1 MDRHPLRPRSR
12 RKGGRVNLGELID
25 GKGRKALS
33 ASVLYARDVS
43 EVLFL
48 DRVRATAP
56 QDRIAGEA
64 ATLVR
69 MARFHAHARI
79 PHLDLG
85 EIVSQLSPD
94 PISEIALPGPRPFHG
109 VGSATYYAA
118 LASIVR
124 AVKPKTVLEFGTYLG
139 MGTLT
144 IALNAPP
151 DCRIVTVDL
160 PDDADIGERHALNH
174 ADLSLIDLRTG
185 RVGEAFV
192 ESRVADRITQVRAD
206 SLEWRAEEVVSS
218 VDLVLVDGGH
228 SRPVVTADTEN
239 ALRVLAPNGTVL
251 WDDYFHLYPDVVGYL
266 DGLAAKGR
274 VMRTIRGTNVVISNG
289 RLR

>member
-1 MDRHPLRPRSR
+1 M
-12 RKGGRVNLGELID
+12 NLGELLD
-25 GKGRKALS
+25 GKGKKALS
-33 ASVLYARDVS
+33 ASVLYARDIS

-48 DRVRATAP
+48 DRVRASVP

-64 ATLVR
+64 ATFVR

-79 PHLDLG
+79 PHLDVG
-85 EIVSQLSPD
+85 EIVSKLSPD
-94 PISEIALPGPRPFHG
+94 PISEIVLPGPRPFHG

-118 LASIVR
+118 LAAVVR
-124 AVKPKTVLEFGTYLG
+124 AVKPSSVLEFGTYLG

-144 IALNAPP
+144 IALNAPS

-160 PDDADIGERHALNH
+160 PDDASIGEQHALND
-174 ADLSLIDLRTG
+174 ADLSLIDVRTE
-185 RVGEAFV
+185 RVGEAFAG
-192 ESRVADRITQVRAD
+192 SRVADRITQVRAD
-206 SLEWRAEEVVSS
+206 SLHWRADEAVSS

-228 SRPVVTADTEN
+228 STPVVTADTEN

-251 WDDYFHLYPDVVGYL
+251 WDDYFHLYPDVVAYL
-266 DGLAAKGR
+266 DGLAAAGR
-274 VMRTIRGTNVVISNG
+274 VMRTIRGTNVVISDG